1 MCNENCSL
9 NKIYI
14 YLQHLSFPLTARQ
27 GWCAKRIQIFSNV
40 GKKLY
45 YVILLT
51 KVHRTLHEH
60 KRGSKTGRKIY
71 LLKSTKNMHHLSS
84 SLQLHLPLQRISA
97 QGKKERDRVKLNY
110 KLQIQSQIQD
120 V

>member
-97 QGKKERDRVKLNY
+97 EGKKGKRE
-110 KLQIQSQIQD
+110 SQAEL
-120 V
+120 